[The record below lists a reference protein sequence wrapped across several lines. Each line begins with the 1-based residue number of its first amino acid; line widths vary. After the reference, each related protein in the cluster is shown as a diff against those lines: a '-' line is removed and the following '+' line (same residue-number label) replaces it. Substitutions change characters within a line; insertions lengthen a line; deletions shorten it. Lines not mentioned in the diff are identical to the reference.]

1 MTAPTRT
8 DVILASIEFER
19 ARQTTLLEEGRI
31 PEDVA
36 DVTVGDETK
45 LSVLMEEVGEVARE
59 LNEGPNFDRLKKE
72 LIQVAAVAVAW
83 AESIYE
89 LQSFV
94 APVPDF
100 VPVKDGVRGTE

>member
-19 ARQTTLLEEGRI
+19 ARQTTLLEKGLI
-31 PEDVA
+31 PEDIA
-36 DVTVGDETK
+36 DVIVGDETK

-59 LNEGPNFDRLKKE
+59 INEGPNLDRLKKE

-89 LQSFV
+89 LQSYI
-94 APVPDF
+94 APVRD
-100 VPVKDGVRGTE
+100 VVQVRDGVRGTE